1 MRLLRNVYAWV
12 RQTLLF
18 RFMVF
23 CGYVVHPAKDR
34 SSRNIEWFYQY
45 TMVKIETVRNNL
57 FPSLRKIMSIGA
69 RFTKSSTCTYILR
82 SSRICMSFFSHSL
95 KKHWD
100 AMININ
106 SVSIKKNEISH
117 FSFTMSTHWPVS
129 AIMCWPP
136 PYSTGC
142 YVCWSILES
151 KPRDKW

>member
-57 FPSLRKIMSIGA
+57 FPSLRKIMYIGA
-69 RFTKSSTCTYILR
+69 RFTKSSTCIYILR
-82 SSRICMSFFSHSL
+82 SSRSCMSFFSHSL

-106 SVSIKKNEISH
+106 SVSILKKRN
-117 FSFTMSTHWPVS
+117 FTLLVYDVYPLTSVRNNVLASSLLHRVLRLL
-129 AIMCWPP
+129 I
-136 PYSTGC
+136 Y
-142 YVCWSILES
+142 
-151 KPRDKW
+151 PRVKT